1 MLSIDAFE
9 NIKLMRS
16 IHKNLIE
23 TRALQE
29 ITLCGYRMTEPCAAK
44 LNSAIMGCKSIKKVK
59 LNFCIYNMEILKIL
73 LPSLTQSRNL
83 EEINLAANDMDD
95 EYCYML
101 NKIIQQH

>member
-29 ITLCGYRMTEPCAAK
+29 ITLCGYRMTEPCATK

-73 LPSLTQSRNL
+73 LPCLTQSRNL

-101 NKIIQQH
+101 NKIIQ